1 MGESNCSGK
10 CGFGNSF
17 PDKFYLAEAVT
28 GHVNGKEGITLNF
41 FDRIKTEIAAA
52 LIIGGMLL
60 AIMLPISGLSLPGD
74 LSYGYTEEGLYIS
87 SAYGFE
93 ERFLRW
99 Y

>member
-1 MGESNCSGK
+1 MEK
-10 CGFGNSF
+10 
-17 PDKFYLAEAVT
+17 
-28 GHVNGKEGITLNF
+28 KELQLNF

-74 LSYGYTEEGLYIS
+74 LSYGILKKDFIYPLLMDLRN
-87 SAYGFE
+87 A
-93 ERFLRW
+93 FLRW